1 MHSVSERVTK
11 RWPSASSRARSAR
24 EIVDLAVEHDDQR
37 AVGRGHRLVAAGEI
51 EDRQPPEGEHRRAV
65 GESAGVVGPARA
77 HRLAHRLDGVGVEP
91 GARGVDGAGDAAHGY
106 GLPTLAVGRTTSP
119 P

>member
-1 MHSVSERVTK
+1 MSERVTK
-11 RWPSASSRARSAR
+11 LWPRASQPRAQRR
-24 EIVDLAVEHDDQR
+24 EVVDLAVEHDDR
-37 AVGRGHRLVAAGEI
+37 APSGVRHRLVAAGEI
-51 EDRQPPEGEHRRAV
+51 DDRQPPVAEHRRAV
-65 GESAGVVGPARA
+65 GEEPASSGPRARIDSRIA
-77 HRLAHRLDGVGVEP
+77 CDGIGVEP